1 MLDSPG
7 SQEDQQL
14 PESVENMRGMT
25 QRWVRRPLG
34 HDCTGA
40 LRDRILAARGLADP
54 TAAGAFLNPT
64 LSQLHPPERLP
75 DMDRAATRILD
86 ALAASETIAIYGDY
100 DVDGIT
106 ATAILV
112 RMLRHLRP
120 DASLLTYVPHR
131 LEEGYGLNSDAIASL
146 AGQGA
151 KVIVSVDC
159 GITAAAEALAA
170 RDLGVDLI
178 ITDHHTPPAE
188 RGGCPQAHSVVHPG
202 LPWAPAPFTDLC
214 GAGVAYKLAWRLA
227 VLGCGSERVDE
238 DTRRLLLDLLGLAA
252 LGAVADVVPLVDENR
267 IITRWGLGRVKH
279 SPFVGLRALVE
290 ASGLGGDD
298 IDTESV
304 GFRLAPRLNACGRM
318 GHAREAVELMLTDDK
333 ARAEQIAAEL
343 VKLNRRR
350 QETERQIVAQAC
362 ELAEAGGMTGPDR
375 RAIVLAHPDWH
386 PGVVGIV
393 CSRLVER
400 YARPTILMQNQGDTC
415 AGSGRSI
422 DGYDL
427 HAGIASCSQML
438 ETFGGHTMA
447 AGLRIRADRLDA
459 FTDAFI
465 EHANAR
471 LNPDDLV
478 RTIEYDCEASLEEF
492 DRTVVEELESL
503 APFGR
508 ENPHVRLRIRD
519 ARLNGAPRTMGQNAR
534 HLSLELIGAA
544 GVGGRGVRAVAW
556 NWGEHASR
564 IPIGASLE
572 AVVTPRLNHW
582 NGRTSVQVELH
593 DLCVMD

>member
-1 MLDSPG
+1 M
-7 SQEDQQL
+7 
-14 PESVENMRGMT
+14 PESIEKMRGLT
-25 QRWVRRPLG
+25 HRWMARPLG
-34 HDCTGA
+34 VDGSGP
-40 LRDRILAARGLADP
+40 LRDRVLAARGFADP
-54 TAAGAFLNPT
+54 SIAEAFLNPT
-64 LSQLHPPERLP
+64 LSRLHPPECLP
-75 DMDRAATRILD
+75 DMDRAATRILE
-86 ALAASETIAIYGDY
+86 ALAAGETIAIYGDY

-112 RMLRHLRP
+112 RMLRQLRP
-120 DASLLTYVPHR
+120 DARVLTYVPHR
-131 LEEGYGLNSDAIASL
+131 LEEGYGLNAEAMRSL
-146 AGQGA
+146 AGDGA
-151 KVIVSVDC
+151 RVVVSVDC
-159 GITAAAEALAA
+159 GITAVAEAQVA
-170 RDLGVDLI
+170 RELGIDLI

-188 RGGCPQAHSVVHPG
+188 QAACPKAHSVVHPG

-227 VLGCGSERVDE
+227 ILHCGSERVDE
-238 DTRRLLLDLLGLAA
+238 ETRRLLLDLLGLAA

-267 IITRWGLGRVKH
+267 VMTRWGLGRVKH

-304 GFRLAPRLNACGRM
+304 GFRIAPRLNACGRM

-333 ARAEQIAAEL
+333 ARADEIAAEL
-343 VKLNRRR
+343 VKLNRHR
-350 QETERQIVAQAC
+350 QETERLISQQAC

-393 CSRLVER
+393 CSRLVDR
-400 YARPTILMQNQGDTC
+400 YARPTILMQNQGDIC

-427 HAGIASCSQML
+427 HAGIASCSDML

-447 AGLRIRADRLDA
+447 AGLRLRPDRLDA

-465 EHANAR
+465 DHANTHLA
-471 LNPDDLV
+471 PDDLV
-478 RTIEYDCEASLEEF
+478 RTIEYDCDASLDEF
-492 DRTVVEELESL
+492 DRRTVEGLDAM

-508 ENPHVRLRIRD
+508 ENPQVRLRIRGV
-519 ARLNGAPRTMGQNAR
+519 RLNGAPRTMGQNAR
-534 HLSLELIGAA
+534 HLSLELVGANA
-544 GVGGRGVRAVAW
+544 SSGRGVRAVAW
-556 NWGEHASR
+556 GWGEQAAR
-564 IPIGASLE
+564 IPIGASID
-572 AVVTPRLNHW
+572 AVVTPKLNHW